1 MKWVLLQVGK
11 TDAGWLREG
20 VEQYEKRLPHYLP
33 FEIVT
38 IPDVKKVRDEV
49 DQKEQEGRAILDKL
63 EPADFVVLLDEKGK
77 SWTSRQ
83 LADFVQ
89 RKMNESTRR
98 LVFIIGGPYGFS
110 PEVYAKA
117 NMKLS
122 LSAMTFSHQM
132 VRLFAVEQM
141 YRAMTILRN
150 EPYHHD

>member
-1 MKWVLLQVGK
+1 M
-11 TDAGWLREG
+11 
-20 VEQYEKRLPHYLP
+20 PHYLP
-33 FEIVT
+33 FETVT
-38 IPDVKKVRDEV
+38 IPDVKKVRDEA
-49 DQKEQEGRAILDKL
+49 DQKEQESKAILDKL
-63 EPADFVVLLDEKGK
+63 EPADFVVLLDERGK

-98 LVFIIGGPYGFS
+98 LVFVIGGPYGFS
-110 PEVYAKA
+110 QEVYSKA

-122 LSAMTFSHQM
+122 LSALTFSHQM

>member
-20 VEQYEKRLPHYLP
+20 VQQYEKRLPHYLP
-33 FEIVT
+33 FEVIT
-38 IPDVKKVRDEV
+38 IPDVKRVRDEKN
-49 DQKEQEGRAILDKL
+49 QKEQEGRAILDKL
-63 EPADFVVLLDEKGK
+63 EPADFMVLLDERGK

-83 LADFVQ
+83 LAEFVQ
-89 RKMNESTRR
+89 RKMNESTKR
-98 LVFIIGGPYGFS
+98 LVFVIGGPYGFS
-110 PEVYAKA
+110 PDVYQRA

-150 EPYHHD
+150 ESYHHD

>member
-20 VEQYEKRLPHYLP
+20 VQQYEKRLPHYLP
-33 FEIVT
+33 FEVIT
-38 IPDVKKVRDEV
+38 IPDVKRVRDEKN
-49 DQKEQEGRAILDKL
+49 QKEQEGRAILDKL
-63 EPADFVVLLDEKGK
+63 EPADFMVLLDERGK

-83 LADFVQ
+83 LAEFVQ
-89 RKMNESTRR
+89 GKMNESTKR
-98 LVFIIGGPYGFS
+98 LVFVIGGPYGFS
-110 PEVYAKA
+110 PDVYQRA

>member
-33 FEIVT
+33 FETVT
-38 IPDVKKVRDEV
+38 IPDVKKVRDEA
-49 DQKEQEGRAILDKL
+49 DQKEQESKAILDKL
-63 EPADFVVLLDEKGK
+63 EPADFVVLLDERGK

-98 LVFIIGGPYGFS
+98 LVFVIGGPYGFS
-110 PEVYAKA
+110 QEVYSKA

-122 LSAMTFSHQM
+122 LSALTFSHQM

>member
-20 VEQYEKRLPHYLP
+20 VQQYEKRLPHYLP
-33 FEIVT
+33 FEVIT
-38 IPDVKKVRDEV
+38 IPDVKRVRDEKN
-49 DQKEQEGRAILDKL
+49 QKEQEGRAILDKL
-63 EPADFVVLLDEKGK
+63 EPADFMVLLDERGK
-77 SWTSRQ
+77 SRTSRQ
-83 LADFVQ
+83 LAEFVQ
-89 RKMNESTRR
+89 RKMNESTKR
-98 LVFIIGGPYGFS
+98 LVFVIGGPYGFS
-110 PEVYAKA
+110 PDVYQRA

>member
-20 VEQYEKRLPHYLP
+20 VQQYEKRLPHYLP
-33 FEIVT
+33 FEVIT
-38 IPDVKKVRDEV
+38 IPDVKRVRDEK

-63 EPADFVVLLDEKGK
+63 KPADFMVLLDERGK

-83 LADFVQ
+83 LAEFVQ
-89 RKMNESTRR
+89 RKMNESTKR
-98 LVFIIGGPYGFS
+98 LVFVIGGPYGFS
-110 PEVYAKA
+110 PDVYQRA